1 MNTPHAEVE
10 ITTDLVQGLLNEQF
24 PTLARQPLSIA
35 FEGWD
40 NVMVRIGSDV
50 AARMP
55 RRAAG
60 AHMGKAEAQWL
71 RVLAPRLPIRIPTPL
86 ALGVPGSNYP
96 WDWSIVPWVD
106 GDNAAVQLPATSEA
120 ERFGFFLRALHTP
133 PPDGLPFN
141 PSRSVSLKQRDDEAR
156 VRRLSNEGWELW
168 TAAAEEDIDIASSWI
183 HGDLHPKNVIVADR
197 KVVSIIDWG
206 DTCPG
211 DPATDIASFW
221 MLFPGEESAF
231 RKGYGPISSST
242 WLRAQ
247 GWAITFSSLFLGLGD
262 DPDLERVGRLTWRA
276 LGCEL
281 GI

>member
-1 MNTPHAEVE
+1 
-10 ITTDLVQGLLNEQF
+10 
-24 PTLARQPLSIA
+24 
-35 FEGWD
+35 
-40 NVMVRIGSDV
+40 MVRIGSDV

-183 HGDLHPKNVIVADR
+183 HGDLHPR
-197 KVVSIIDWG
+197 
-206 DTCPG
+206 
-211 DPATDIASFW
+211 
-221 MLFPGEESAF
+221 M
-231 RKGYGPISSST
+231 
-242 WLRAQ
+242 
-247 GWAITFSSLFLGLGD
+247 SSLPTERSSRLSTGAIRARATPQRTSHHFGCCFLARN
-262 DPDLERVGRLTWRA
+262 PRFEKAMGRLAPRR
-276 LGCEL
+276 G
-281 GI
+281 